1 MDDSGNDGGGQL
13 RARINSLRTQLATLK
28 DNVRSAIQDDDV
40 ARLALLQSKVTEIS
54 GTLSTLKAEFKAT
67 TLSDSLTRELDQL
80 LVFLETGVN
89 SLKNDLR
96 QADRGPIV
104 TTVDVPTVVTRE
116 VLQTLDTKKDNEI
129 LKLADNVKIIA
140 EVNNRINE
148 KLDEGAEVME
158 DVDTEIVAAQ
168 EKIDQAVGRMKLF
181 KSYMK
186 HTKIPA
192 SICIITFIIMIVVWS
207 SKAFCSWGFT
217 WQCP

>member
-1 MDDSGNDGGGQL
+1 MDSKDTGDQL
-13 RARINSLRTQLATLK
+13 RSKINSLRTQLATLK
-28 DNVRSAIQDDDV
+28 DNVRSALQDDDMG
-40 ARLALLQSKVTEIS
+40 RLALLQSKVNEIS
-54 GTLSTLKAEFKAT
+54 GTLTSLKTEFKAA
-67 TLSDSLTRELDQL
+67 TLPDNLTYELDQL

-89 SLKNDLR
+89 SLKSELR
-96 QADRGPIV
+96 QVDRGPV
-104 TTVDVPTVVTRE
+104 VATVDVPTVVTRE
-116 VLQTLDTKKDNEI
+116 VLQTLDTKKDSEI

-181 KSYMK
+181 QSYMK
-186 HTKIPA
+186 KTKLPA
-192 SICIITFIIMIVVWS
+192 SICILTFILLIIVWS

>member
-1 MDDSGNDGGGQL
+1 MDSKDAGDQL
-13 RARINSLRTQLATLK
+13 RSKINSLRTQLATLK
-28 DNVRSAIQDDDV
+28 DNVRSALQDDDMG
-40 ARLALLQSKVTEIS
+40 RLALLQSKVNEIS
-54 GTLSTLKAEFKAT
+54 GTLTSLKAEFKAA
-67 TLSDSLTRELDQL
+67 TLPDSLTRELDQL
-80 LVFLETGVN
+80 LVFLETGVS
-89 SLKNDLR
+89 SLKSELR
-96 QADRGPIV
+96 QVDRGPIV
-104 TTVDVPTVVTRE
+104 GTVDVPTVVTRE

-181 KSYMK
+181 QSYMK
-186 HTKIPA
+186 KTKLPA
-192 SICIITFIIMIVVWS
+192 SICILTFILLIIVWS

>member
-1 MDDSGNDGGGQL
+1 MDDSGNDIGEQL
-13 RARINSLRTQLATLK
+13 RTKINSLRTQLATLK
-28 DNVRSAIQDDDV
+28 DSARSAIQDDDI
-40 ARLALLQSKVTEIS
+40 ARLALLQGKVTEIS
-54 GTLSTLKAEFKAT
+54 GALTSLKAEFKAL
-67 TLSDSLTRELDQL
+67 TLPDNLTRELDQL

-89 SLKNDLR
+89 SLKSELR
-96 QADRGPIV
+96 QADRGPVV

-168 EKIDQAVGRMKLF
+168 EKIDQVVGRMKLF
-181 KSYMK
+181 QSYMK
-186 HTKIPA
+186 KTKVPA
-192 SICIITFIIMIVVWS
+192 SVCILTFIFLIIVWS

>member
-1 MDDSGNDGGGQL
+1 MGDSGNDAGVQL

-54 GTLSTLKAEFKAT
+54 GTLSSLRVEFKAA

-80 LVFLETGVN
+80 LIFLETGVN

-96 QADRGPIV
+96 QADRGPVV

-116 VLQTLDTKKDNEI
+116 VLQTLDTKKDTEI

-158 DVDTEIVAAQ
+158 DVDMEIIAAQ
-168 EKIDQAVGRMKLF
+168 ANIDQAVGRMKLF
-181 KSYMK
+181 KNYMK
-186 HTKIPA
+186 QTKIPA
-192 SICIITFIIMIVVWS
+192 SVCIVTFIIMIMVWS

>member
-1 MDDSGNDGGGQL
+1 MDSKDAGDQL
-13 RARINSLRTQLATLK
+13 RSKINSLRTQLATLK
-28 DNVRSAIQDDDV
+28 DNVRSALQDDDMG
-40 ARLALLQSKVTEIS
+40 RLALLQSKVNEIS
-54 GTLSTLKAEFKAT
+54 GTLTSLKAEFKAA
-67 TLSDSLTRELDQL
+67 TLPDSLTHELDQL

-89 SLKNDLR
+89 SLKSELR
-96 QADRGPIV
+96 QVDRGPV
-104 TTVDVPTVVTRE
+104 VATVDVPTVVTRE
-116 VLQTLDTKKDNEI
+116 VLQTLDTKKDSEI

-181 KSYMK
+181 QSYMK
-186 HTKIPA
+186 KTKLPA
-192 SICIITFIIMIVVWS
+192 SICILTFILLIIVWS

>member
-1 MDDSGNDGGGQL
+1 MDSKDAGDQL
-13 RARINSLRTQLATLK
+13 RSKISSLRTQLATLK
-28 DNVRSAIQDDDV
+28 DNVRSALQDDDMG
-40 ARLALLQSKVTEIS
+40 RLALLQSKVNEIS
-54 GTLSTLKAEFKAT
+54 GTLTSLKAEFKAA
-67 TLSDSLTRELDQL
+67 TLPDNLTYELDQL

-89 SLKNDLR
+89 SLKSELR
-96 QADRGPIV
+96 QVDHGPV
-104 TTVDVPTVVTRE
+104 VATVDVPTVVTRE
-116 VLQTLDTKKDNEI
+116 VLQTFDTKKDSEI

-181 KSYMK
+181 QSYMK
-186 HTKIPA
+186 KTKLPA
-192 SICIITFIIMIVVWS
+192 SICILTFILLIIVWS